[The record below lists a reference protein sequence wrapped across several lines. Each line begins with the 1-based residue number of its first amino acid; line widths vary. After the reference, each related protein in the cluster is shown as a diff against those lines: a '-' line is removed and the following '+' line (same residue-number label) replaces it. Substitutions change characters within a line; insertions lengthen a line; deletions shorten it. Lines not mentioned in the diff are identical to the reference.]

1 MKDGRYWFL
10 ACLIGLC
17 FTMSGFAQKVKV
29 GYDKS
34 TDFSKYKTYTWAKPE
49 IPPTRPMLYEIVVDT
64 IDYELKSKGLERTDK
79 NGDFT
84 LVAAGGIAFGSNMP
98 VGAPILPIYGGQP
111 ASMNATMW
119 TGADGSAAAAGPF
132 VGQGTLVLQFVD
144 RGENK
149 VIWSGTVAQKLD
161 PENKKKSLDLVDKAI
176 VKLLKEFPPKRSS
189 K

>member
-1 MKDGRYWFL
+1 
-10 ACLIGLC
+10 
-17 FTMSGFAQKVKV
+17 
-29 GYDKS
+29 
-34 TDFSKYKTYTWAKPE
+34 
-49 IPPTRPMLYEIVVDT
+49 
-64 IDYELKSKGLERTDK
+64 
-79 NGDFT
+79 
-84 LVAAGGIAFGSNMP
+84 MP

-119 TGADGSAAAAGPF
+119 TGADGSAVAAGPF